1 MNEYARTLAT
11 LQAGQERLAALDGRV
26 TEQAATLQTA
36 QERLA
41 TLDGRVTTHTE
52 GFGKFETAIRQ
63 LHGEVVALHERLA
76 TLEATATTE
85 LLGEHARRLD
95 EAEQR
100 DREQRQT
107 LTELQ
112 QALEQAAS
120 RQPAPG
126 KSNTVL
132 LGILIA
138 VIICAVLA
146 LVILN
151 TGAR

>member
-1 MNEYARTLAT
+1 MA
-11 LQAGQERLAALDGRV
+11 
-26 TEQAATLQTA
+26 EQAATLQTA

-41 TLDGRVTTHTE
+41 TLDGRVATHAE

-63 LHGEVVALHERLA
+63 LHGELVALHQRLA
-76 TLEATATTE
+76 ALEANATAE
-85 LLGEHARRLD
+85 SLGEHTRRLD

-100 DREQRQT
+100 DQEQRQT

-112 QALEQAAS
+112 QALEQVAA
-120 RQPAPG
+120 RQPATG
-126 KSNTVL
+126 KSNTTL
-132 LGILIA
+132 LSILIA
-138 VIICAVLA
+138 VMICAVLA